1 MTLQAPPAAQPGSA
15 PIRVRDVLRES
26 RELFRH
32 NAKAIML
39 PMAVFQI
46 PLAVF
51 GAIVPWVLYATVYS
65 EQLHP
70 FDAQSLADGPRGLLF
85 ALVVV
90 AWVWVMFLALGFNST
105 IIAVRD
111 ARKGV
116 YKKLPELLDPSF
128 TNLGGM
134 LVLTL
139 GAAGVWLAIVAT
151 LITILAPAVLLF
163 AALRLA
169 LSFHSFA
176 LNESRPRVAMAESWI
191 TMRGNVIRL
200 LGVLFGTL
208 PPIMLILLVGSLAI
222 VFVSIPFALIGATR
236 GPTLAANAVGTIVL
250 GIVLIPVFCYVTTAT
265 TVFYL
270 NLTGRNNG

>member
-1 MTLQAPPAAQPGSA
+1 L
-15 PIRVRDVLRES
+15 RVRDVLRES
-26 RELFRH
+26 RDLFRQ

-46 PLAVF
+46 PLAVI
-51 GAIVPWVLYATVYS
+51 GAIVPWVLYTTVYS

-85 ALVVV
+85 ALVLV

-116 YKKLPELLDPSF
+116 QKKLPELLDPSF
-128 TNLGGM
+128 THLGG
-134 LVLTL
+134 LFVLAL
-139 GAAGVWLAIVAT
+139 GGAGLWFAIVAT
-151 LITILAPAVLLF
+151 LITILAPAAMLF

-176 LNESRPRVAMAESWI
+176 LSESRARSSMTESWVI
-191 TMRGNVIRL
+191 MRGNIIRL
-200 LGVLFGTL
+200 LGVLVGTL
-208 PPIMLILLVGSLAI
+208 PGILLILLAGFLTLFVVSL
-222 VFVSIPFALIGATR
+222 PFALIGTGR
-236 GPTLAANAVGTIVL
+236 GPTLAANAIGTIVL
-250 GIVLIPVFCYVTTAT
+250 GIVLIPVLCYVTTAT

-270 NLTGRNNG
+270 KLTEAKQ

>member
-1 MTLQAPPAAQPGSA
+1 M
-15 PIRVRDVLRES
+15 RDVLRES
-26 RELFRH
+26 RQLFRQ

-46 PLAVF
+46 PLAVI

-105 IIAVRD
+105 IIAARD
-111 ARKGV
+111 AQKGV
-116 YKKLPELLDPSF
+116 HKTLPELLDPSF
-128 TNLGGM
+128 THLGG
-134 LVLTL
+134 LLILAL
-139 GAAGVWLAIVAT
+139 GAAALWFA
-151 LITILAPAVLLF
+151 ILATSITVLAPLVLLF
-163 AALRLA
+163 TALRLA

-176 LNESRPRVAMAESWI
+176 LNEARPRTAMFESWN

-200 LGVLFGTL
+200 LGLLLGTL
-208 PPIMLILLVGSLAI
+208 PGIVLMLLAGSLAL
-222 VFVSIPFALIGATR
+222 VFVSIPFAIIGTSR

-250 GIVLIPVFCYVTTAT
+250 GVVLIPVFCYVTTTT

-270 NLTGRNNG
+270 KLTRRNSD